1 MSPRVRGA
9 LGALGAAG
17 LLAAGGCSG
26 GDGTAAADD
35 AATPPDTAEVV
46 RTDLVEETEYDATL
60 GRLAGDAVTA
70 AREGTVTSAPE
81 PGTTLGN
88 GSVLYTVDGEP
99 VVGLLGDTP
108 AYRALT
114 AYPEPVSVAAPLD
127 GVITWLPEVGTEISN
142 GSVIMRIDGEPVIA
156 LVGDVPAYRDLRD
169 LPENMTGDDVLQLER
184 MLAEAGLAEAHDVTV
199 DTEFTTQTANALE
212 ALQEYIG
219 AAEDEALNVGEFVV
233 LDAPTT
239 VIDVP
244 VDVGDRAG
252 AGADPV
258 LTLADGDRLTGPD
271 VAQLN
276 TALAELGYL
285 DAEVLAG
292 QAADEFS
299 AATDAALRAFQES
312 VGMEADGALDLGELV
327 FLSAPIRV
335 AEVKAPAGTVIN
347 PGSEVLGVTGEEIVV
362 SFDLPAEDQG
372 SLATGDAAT
381 VELPD
386 GTVVDGTVSAVATV
400 ASVADNAPVFPVE
413 IALDDA
419 ALAFVAGLD
428 EAPVDVAFV
437 SESAEG
443 VTAVPVAAL
452 VALREGGY
460 AVEVVAAGGTTRLVG
475 VEAGFFA
482 DGLVEV
488 TGDVA
493 PGDSV
498 VVP

>member
-1 MSPRVRGA
+1 MSRRLFA
-9 LGALGAAG
+9 TLGSAG

-26 GDGTAAADD
+26 GDGTAAADE
-35 AATPPDTAEVV
+35 AATPPNTAEVV
-46 RTDLVEETEYDATL
+46 STDLVEETEYDATL
-60 GRLAGDAVTA
+60 GRLTGDAVTA
-70 AREGTVTSAPE
+70 SREGTVTSAPE

-88 GSVLYTVDGEP
+88 GSVLYTVDGDP

-114 AYPEPVSVAAPLD
+114 AYPEPVSVAAPVD
-127 GVITWLPEVGTEISN
+127 GVITWLPEVGTELTN
-142 GSVIMRIDGEPVIA
+142 GSVIMRIDGLPVIA

-169 LPENMTGDDVLQLER
+169 LPENMTGNDVLQLEQ
-184 MLAEAGLAEAHDVTV
+184 MLAEAGLAEVHDVTV

-219 AAEDEALNVGEFVV
+219 AADDGALNIGEFVT

-244 VDVGDRAG
+244 VEVGDRAST
-252 AGADPV
+252 GADPV
-258 LTLADGDRLTGPD
+258 LTLADGDRLSGPD

-276 TALAELGYL
+276 AALVELGHL
-285 DAEVLAG
+285 DADVLAG
-292 QAADEFS
+292 QAADEFT
-299 AATDAALRAFQES
+299 AATDAALREFQES
-312 VGMEADGALDLGELV
+312 AGMDVDGSLDLGELV
-327 FLSAPIRV
+327 FLSEPIRV
-335 AEVKAPAGTVIN
+335 AEVKAPSGTVIN

-362 SFDLPAEDQG
+362 SFDLPAEQQG
-372 SLATGDAAT
+372 SLETGDPVT

-386 GTVVDGTVSAVATV
+386 GAVVDGAVSSVATV
-400 ASVADNAPVFPVE
+400 ASVANDAPVFPVE
-413 IALDDA
+413 VALDDS
-419 ALAFVAGLD
+419 ALAAAAGLD
-428 EAPVDVAFV
+428 EAPVEVAYV
-437 SESAEG
+437 SDSAVG

-460 AVEVVAAGGTTRLVG
+460 AVEVLAADGTTRLVG

>member
-1 MSPRVRGA
+1 MSARVWA
-9 LGALGAAG
+9 ALGAAG

-26 GDGTAAADD
+26 GDGAAAADD
-35 AATPPDTAEVV
+35 PVTPPDTAQVV
-46 RTDLVEETEYDATL
+46 RTDLVEETAYDATL
-60 GRLAGDAVTA
+60 GRLAGDAITA
-70 AREGTVTSAPE
+70 GREGTVTSAPE

-88 GSVLYTVDGEP
+88 GSVLYTVDGVP

-127 GVITWLPEVGTEISN
+127 GVITWLPEAGTELTN
-142 GSVIMRIDGEPVIA
+142 GSVIMRIDGQPVIA

-169 LPENMTGDDVLQLER
+169 LPENMTGDDVLQLEQ
-184 MLAEAGLAEAHDVTV
+184 MLAEIGLAEVHDVTV
-199 DTEFTTQTANALE
+199 DTEFTWQTANALE
-212 ALQEYIG
+212 ALQEYNG
-219 AAEDEALNVGEFVV
+219 AAEDGELNLGEFVV
-233 LDAPTT
+233 LNEPTT

-244 VDVGDRAG
+244 VEVGHRASVG
-252 AGADPV
+252 GDPV
-258 LTLADGDRLTGPD
+258 LTLADGDRLSGPD

-276 TALAELGYL
+276 SALVELGHL
-285 DAEVLAG
+285 DAATLAG
-292 QAADEFS
+292 QAADEFG
-299 AATDAALRAFQES
+299 AATDAALRAFQAS
-312 VGMEADGALDLGELV
+312 VGMEADGSLELGELV
-327 FLSAPIRV
+327 FLGEPIRV
-335 AEVKAPAGTVIN
+335 ADVKTPSGTVIS

-362 SFDLPAEDQG
+362 SFDLPADDQG
-372 SLATGDAAT
+372 SLERGDPVT

-386 GTVVDGTVSAVATV
+386 GTVVDGVVSSVATV

-413 IALDDA
+413 VALDDS
-419 ALAFVAGLD
+419 ALAAAAGLD
-428 EAPVDVAFV
+428 EAPVEVAYV
-437 SESAEG
+437 SDSAVG

-460 AVEVVAAGGTTRLVG
+460 AVELLAADGTTRLVG

-488 TGDVA
+488 TGEVA
-493 PGDSV
+493 AGDQV